1 MRVTDSFLK
10 EIRAR
15 NDLAALVSM
24 YTELERT
31 GSGYICKCPFHEEK
45 YPSFHI
51 FSESGTFRCFTC
63 GASGDVIS
71 FMSLAEHCGTAEAV
85 TELAE
90 RVELELPSDED
101 EAQNAA
107 YRRMLD
113 INRDAARYYRDVL
126 LSPAGKPGMEYLL
139 GRQLTPGT
147 IRKYGLGYA
156 PAGWHNLHHHL
167 KKMGYSE
174 KEMEEAALIVRHGT
188 SVYDKFRS
196 RVMFP
201 IINKN
206 GDVIGFGGR
215 TLVKTAPA
223 KYINTDETLVFH
235 KRENLFSLNCAKSVQ
250 DKRFILCEGYMDVI
264 TMNQAGFDGAV
275 ATLGTAI
282 TPQQAKLIKQHCEQ
296 VVISY
301 DSDEAGQKAAAKAI
315 KLFRDTGLDV
325 RVLLIPDAKDP
336 DEYIK
341 KYGAVSFGK
350 LLDSL
355 PTADEYEFS
364 KLINSANRDKTG
376 ITAEIIDFLARLDG
390 SEREKYI
397 SKLRDMGYV
406 TQTTDESGLDE
417 ASDTAITD
425 KPVSELTD
433 EDILKRLRSMR
444 RRKVPTGT

>member
-1 MRVTDSFLK
+1 MRVTDSFLN

-15 NDLAALVSM
+15 NDIAALVSM

-31 GSGYICKCPFHEEK
+31 GSGYVCKCPFHQEE

-51 FSESGTFRCFTC
+51 FSDTGTFRCFSC

-71 FMSLAEHCGTAEAV
+71 FMSFAEHCGTAEAV

-90 RVELELPSDED
+90 RVELELTSDED

-126 LSPAGKPGMEYLL
+126 LSPTGKPGMEYLL
-139 GRQLTPGT
+139 GRELTLGT
-147 IRKYGLGYA
+147 IRKYGLGFA
-156 PAGWHNLHHHL
+156 PAGWHNLHHYL

-215 TLVKTAPA
+215 TLEKTAPA

-235 KRENLFSLNCAKSVQ
+235 KRENLFSLNYAKSVQ
-250 DKRFILCEGYMDVI
+250 NKRFILCEGYMDVI
-264 TMNQAGFDGAV
+264 TMNQAGFEGAV

-315 KLFRDTGLDV
+315 KLFKDTGLDV
-325 RVLLIPDAKDP
+325 RVLLIPGAKDP
-336 DEYIK
+336 DEYIG
-341 KYGAVSFGK
+341 KYGAVSFEK

-364 KLINSANRDKTG
+364 KLVNAANGDKTG
-376 ITAEIIDFLARLDG
+376 ITAEIIGFLARLNS

-397 SKLRDMGYV
+397 LQLRDMSNV
-406 TQTTDESGLDE
+406 TQSADESDLDD
-417 ASDTAITD
+417 APDTTITD

-433 EDILKRLRSMR
+433 EDILKRLKSMR
-444 RRKVPTGT
+444 RKKVPTGT

>member
-1 MRVTDSFLK
+1 MRVTDSFLN

-15 NDLAALVSM
+15 NDLAGLVSM
-24 YTELERT
+24 YTELERA
-31 GSGYICKCPFHEEK
+31 GNGYICKCPFHKEE

-51 FSESGTFRCFTC
+51 FSDSGTFQCFTC

-71 FMSLAEHCGTAEAV
+71 FMSLAEHCGIAEAV

-101 EAQNAA
+101 GTQRAT
-107 YRRMLD
+107 YGRMLD
-113 INRDAARYYRDVL
+113 INREAARYYRDVL
-126 LSPAGKPGMEYLL
+126 LSQSGKPGMDYFL
-139 GRQLTPGT
+139 GRQLNPGT

-156 PAGWHNLHHHL
+156 HAGWHNLHHHL
-167 KKMGYSE
+167 KKKGYSD
-174 KEMEEAALIVRHGT
+174 KEMEEAALVVRHGN

-206 GDVIGFGGR
+206 GDVVGFGGR
-215 TLVKTAPA
+215 TLEKKSPA
-223 KYINTDETLVFH
+223 KYINTDETPVFH
-235 KRENLFSLNCAKSVQ
+235 KRENLFSLNFAKLAQ
-250 DKRFILCEGYMDVI
+250 NRRFILCEGYMDVI

-301 DSDEAGQKAAAKAI
+301 DSDEAGQKATAKAI
-315 KLFRDTGLDV
+315 RLFKDTGLDV
-325 RVLLIPDAKDP
+325 RVLLIPGAKDP

-341 KYGAVSFGK
+341 KYGAESFGK

-364 KLINSANRDKTG
+364 RLIDASKCDNAG
-376 ITAEIIDFLARLDG
+376 ITTEIIGFLAGFEG

-397 SKLRDMGYV
+397 SKLRDMGFGSMKSDDGSDRDA
-406 TQTTDESGLDE
+406 TDEL
-417 ASDTAITD
+417 TPD
-425 KPVSELTD
+425 KPASELTD
-433 EDILKRLRSMR
+433 DDIMRKLRLMRCKRVL
-444 RRKVPTGT
+444 TGA